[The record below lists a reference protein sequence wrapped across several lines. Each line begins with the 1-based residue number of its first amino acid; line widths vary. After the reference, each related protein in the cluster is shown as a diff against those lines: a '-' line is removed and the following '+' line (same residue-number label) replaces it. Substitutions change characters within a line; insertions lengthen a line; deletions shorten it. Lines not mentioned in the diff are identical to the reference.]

1 MRKIAQYL
9 NVVALVMFV
18 SGFALI
24 RSFGTGH
31 VPGLVLVILAVMAL
45 VAYLVMNWRRFKGKS
60 SRMNFIFVSNI
71 LFLVILNIAIV
82 AAVNYLGTR
91 IHQRFDFS
99 RGHIYSLSDQSV
111 KLIRGLKKE
120 LQIKAFFTRENPSAY
135 VFDSLMEIYGY
146 YSDRIKVEVLDTDK
160 NPSAV
165 KTYQINSDG
174 TVVFEYAGRE
184 TRIEEISEEAVTNA
198 IIKVTREKKKVVYFL
213 QGHGEGDTEQ
223 SDENGFSVAK
233 DGLEKL
239 SFRVKKLVLFQES
252 RLPDDTAV
260 LVVAGPRQPLFN
272 TEISLIEDYIENK
285 KGPVLFM
292 INPGQGEELKPLL
305 KKMGVRIEDDVIV
318 DTVSSAMGGDYFI
331 PVVAR
336 YAPHEI
342 TKNFSYA
349 TFYPLARSLSQVSPL
364 PGDIAV
370 EFVAS
375 TSPNSWGE
383 RNYEA
388 EIKTEKIV
396 KNAQDRSGP
405 LEVIAAVEVGEKKRT
420 RVVICGDSDFVSN
433 KYYYFSAN
441 GNLFNNIISW
451 LAQEGDLVAIS
462 PRTSSPSTISLT
474 RSDSQLLFFYCLVLL
489 PLLVLLAG
497 IGIWWY
503 RRKL

>member
-1 MRKIAQYL
+1 MREIAQYL

-18 SGFALI
+18 AGFVLI
-24 RSFGTGH
+24 QSFGTGH

-45 VAYLVMNWRRFKGKS
+45 VAYLVMNRGRFKGKS
-60 SRMNFIFVSNI
+60 SRMNFIFVSNA
-71 LFLVILNIAIV
+71 LLLVILNIAIV

-91 IHQRFDFS
+91 VHQRFDFS
-99 RGHIYSLSDQSV
+99 RGQIYSLSDQSV

-135 VFDSLMEIYGY
+135 SFDSLMEIYGY
-146 YSDRIKVEVLDTDK
+146 YSDRIGVEVLDPDK

-165 KTYQINSDG
+165 KTYQINRDG

-184 TRIEEISEEAVTNA
+184 TRIEEVSEEAVTNA

-239 SFRVKKLVLFQES
+239 SFRVKKLVLLQES
-252 RLPDDTAV
+252 CLPDDTAV
-260 LVVAGPRQPLFN
+260 LVVAGPCQPLFN

-305 KKMGVRIEDDVIV
+305 KKLGVRIEDDVIV

-342 TKNFSYA
+342 TKNFSYV
-349 TFYPLARSLSQVSPL
+349 TFYPLVRSLSQVSPL
-364 PGDIAV
+364 PGDITV

-396 KNAQDRSGP
+396 KNAQDRPGP
-405 LEVIAAVEVGEKKRT
+405 LEVIAAVEVGKKERT
-420 RVVICGDSDFVSN
+420 RVVICGDSDFISN

-462 PRTSSPSTISLT
+462 PRTSSSSTISLT
-474 RSDSQLLFFYCLVLL
+474 RSDSQLLFFFCLVIL
-489 PLLVLLAG
+489 PLLVFLAG